1 MDQKIYSG
9 YGSYRKLQSI
19 LKEYQLNRIFL
30 VTGKTSYESS
40 GAAER
45 LGNVL
50 AEVDHIRFCDFEVN
64 PKIEDIKDG
73 LELFKNEKCDFVVG
87 VGGGSVLDIAKAIA
101 LLASQQAQ
109 PEEIIKGVSKIT
121 ARQIPTVMIPTT
133 SGTGSESTQ
142 FSVVYIGKSKYSLQ
156 HESLVPDFAILD
168 PTFAK
173 NLPAYIA
180 AYTGMDAMCQGIESL
195 WSVNS
200 TKASRTKSC
209 EAIKMAVSNLPAAV
223 NNSNED
229 SRENMLLASNL
240 AGRAINVA
248 QTTAAHAAS
257 YPLTSY
263 FGIPHG
269 HAVALTL
276 PYFVEFN
283 NDVSQQN
290 VQDVRG
296 VEFMCQRLDEL
307 VKVLGTRNPSE
318 AKQKILALMRE
329 IHLETRLSKM
339 GIVEDDIEVI
349 VKNGFNPQ
357 RTKNNPR
364 RVSERDLRILLRE
377 VL

>member
-121 ARQIPTVMIPTT
+121 ARQIPTVMIPMT

-168 PTFAK
+168 PTFTK

-269 HAVALTL
+269 HAVALN
-276 PYFVEFN
+276 PA
-283 NDVSQQN
+283 
-290 VQDVRG
+290 
-296 VEFMCQRLDEL
+296 
-307 VKVLGTRNPSE
+307 VL
-318 AKQKILALMRE
+318 
-329 IHLETRLSKM
+329 
-339 GIVEDDIEVI
+339 
-349 VKNGFNPQ
+349 
-357 RTKNNPR
+357 R
-364 RVSERDLRILLRE
+364 RI
-377 VL
+377 